1 MLTEWP
7 DAHSH
12 LGLMICRPTPLTVS
26 DFADDLLM
34 LLFDRS
40 KKNPK

>member
-1 MLTEWP
+1 
-7 DAHSH
+7 
-12 LGLMICRPTPLTVS
+12 MIVKASPLTVS
-26 DFADDLLM
+26 AFADDLLM